1 MRVYPVPPPVSA
13 LFAMPMALFQ
23 MGSASLDA
31 ISFAM
36 CVLAAALFMRAAN
49 ARRRFSNAMHCALV
63 VCLLLLASARTNLI
77 AVVWLPAMLYWA
89 RRTPMYL
96 LSSGTLM
103 VFAIAWT
110 VFAAIT
116 VEGQGIRIQY
126 ISPARLA
133 SYYLMHLDELFSV
146 MYSTLSSG
154 TLLLS
159 YWRMFVGVL
168 GWIDTPLDWFVYW
181 AFAVALA
188 ALAVTT
194 AQVNPKILLSP
205 TRVALAI
212 AAVSSTVLL
221 FLIFLVTFTLHP
233 ANFIGAIQGRYFYPM
248 AIFLGFALFD
258 WPASQCRSTIAK
270 FIVVAMLAL
279 SSVSVVPKLIG
290 RYWVN

>member
-1 MRVYPVPPPVSA
+1 
-13 LFAMPMALFQ
+13 
-23 MGSASLDA
+23 
-31 ISFAM
+31 
-36 CVLAAALFMRAAN
+36 MRAAN
-49 ARRRFSNAMHCALV
+49 DRRRFSNAMHCALV

-77 AVVWLPAMLYWA
+77 AVVWLPAMLYWT
-89 RRTPMYL
+89 RRAPVYL
-96 LSSGTLM
+96 LSSGLLM

-110 VFAAIT
+110 VFAALT

-133 SYYLMHLDELFSV
+133 SYYLMHMDELLSV
-146 MYSTLSSG
+146 LYSTLSSG

-194 AQVNPKILLSP
+194 AQANPKILLSP

-258 WPASQCRSTIAK
+258 WPASQCRSTIGK

-279 SSVSVVPKLIG
+279 SSVSMVPKLIG
-290 RYWVN
+290 RYWAN